1 MDLDDLTQP
10 RFVLAALALCIVG
23 VLLGIGRLD
32 QTGGL
37 TVIIGVLAA
46 FGAYTQSD
54 KAQAAVRRAHLDL
67 RYSLN
72 SRFDDGEDDDWKK

>member
-1 MDLDDLTQP
+1 MDLSSFAKP
-10 RFVLAALALCIVG
+10 RFVLAALALVVVG
-23 VLLGIGRLD
+23 VLMGIGRVD

-54 KAQAAVRRAHLDL
+54 RAQQAAETATVHAK
-67 RYSLN
+67 
-72 SRFDDGEDDDWKK
+72 SRLPTTDE

>member
-1 MDLDDLTQP
+1 MYGSRMKP
-10 RFVLAALALCIVG
+10 RVVIAALALLIVG
-23 VLLGIGRLD
+23 VLMGIGRVD

-54 KAQAAVRRAHLDL
+54 RAQQAASDATASVKGRLPVSD
-67 RYSLN
+67 
-72 SRFDDGEDDDWKK
+72 E